1 MLREY
6 AQVTEL
12 DVQAELRITSDD
24 AVSDLSS
31 LLTWLQSQ
39 RELQGLVRAVSRPPS
54 PDELG
59 GAVELLTVA
68 LGSGGMGVV
77 LTRALTVW
85 LTNRKAD
92 VNLTVT
98 TEAGT
103 VTLEAKRVDNALPL
117 LQEVLKQ
124 ENSKKDET

>member
-1 MLREY
+1 M
-6 AQVTEL
+6 

-24 AVSDLSS
+24 AVRDLSS

-39 RELQGLVRAVSRPPS
+39 RELQGLVRTVRRPPS
-54 PDELG
+54 TGELG

-68 LGSGGMGVV
+68 LGSGGVGVV

-92 VNLTVT
+92 VNVTVT

-103 VTLEAKRVDNALPL
+103 VTLEAKRVDDALPL
-117 LQEVLKQ
+117 LQEVLKH
-124 ENSKKDET
+124 ENSKKDEA